1 MPNGM
6 TRALSVMTGALSVM
20 TGALSVMTG
29 ALSVMTGLDPVISRS
44 GMPQRVAGTGHNE
57 GAGMATTV
65 KA

>member
-1 MPNGM
+1 M

-20 TGALSVMTG
+20 TR

-44 GMPQRVAGTGHNE
+44 GMPQPVAGTGHNE